1 MTNFTKKRVFIIS
14 ISSIFILTALFSLT
28 FITHKKPAVLKK
40 TLHKTDSF
48 FVDNSP
54 IKKTIRHYADTL
66 QREFD
71 SSMTAGAAVT
81 IVYKNKIIL
90 TRTYGLRNAGTTH
103 RVDKHTVF
111 RLASVSKG
119 FAGVLACLLEQ
130 DSIIC
135 LNDKIKDY
143 LPEFQLKNKV
153 NSDNLTIRQILSHTS
168 GLVAH
173 AFDNLADDKIPYP
186 VILSELCNVDISAP
200 PGQLYSYQNAI
211 FSLLDTIIRV
221 QTGKTYGDILESRVF
236 KPLRLT
242 DASTGPA
249 VFLNENNDIA
259 YPHIL
264 KGKVNIASLPN
275 LGYYDLMPAAGVNAS
290 ISDMGR
296 WLLALLGNKPQFIN
310 RDVLNLIETPII
322 ATRLKRSY
330 YQFWDHIDSKSYS
343 LGWRIYNYKGKKI
356 LYHGGYV
363 KGYRSEIAFCPEE
376 NVGMAFLQNSSTDL
390 AAKVVPMFF
399 NMWFA
404 QEDSTSSPIVK
415 EKIVGIHK
423 KKSLIKDRIR

>member
-1 MTNFTKKRVFIIS
+1 MMNFLQKKSIPIIIS
-14 ISSIFILTALFSLT
+14 VLVAMTAIIMLVVLNR
-28 FITHKKPAVLKK
+28 KKPEVLIK
-40 TLHKTDSF
+40 TIHKTDSF
-48 FVDNSP
+48 FADNSP

-71 SSMTAGAAVT
+71 SSTTAGAAVT
-81 IVYKNKIIL
+81 IVYKNKIVFIG
-90 TRTYGLRNAGTTH
+90 TYGYRNVGFLK

-135 LNDKIKDY
+135 LDDKVKYY
-143 LPEFQLKNKV
+143 LPDFQLKNKV
-153 NSDNLTIRQILSHTS
+153 NSDNLTIRHILSHTS

-221 QTGKTYGDILESRVF
+221 RTGQTYSEMLESKVF
-236 KPLRLT
+236 KPLRLS
-242 DASTGPA
+242 DASTGCA
-249 VFLNENNDIA
+249 VFLNENANIA

-264 KGKVNIASLPN
+264 RGEQNIAMSPN

-296 WLLALLGNKPQFIN
+296 WLLALLGNKQQFIN
-310 RDVLNLIETPII
+310 RDVLNAIETPVIS
-322 ATRLKRSY
+322 THLKRSY
-330 YQFWDHIDSKSYS
+330 YQYWDRISSKSYS
-343 LGWRIYNYKGKKI
+343 LGWRIYMYKGRKI

-363 KGYRSEIAFCPEE
+363 KGYRSEVAFCPEE
-376 NVGMAFLQNSSTDL
+376 NIGISFLQNSATEL
-390 AAKVVPMFF
+390 AAKAVPMFF

-404 QEDSTSSPIVK
+404 QEDTLSLPATKTRIVK
-415 EKIVGIHK
+415 N
-423 KKSLIKDRIR
+423 